1 MILELKHKVE
11 LGIHVLNFIFWI
23 ITISGLGSYH
33 SSVNEPIHLAT
44 FGSILTFILSF
55 GRFIAIITNK
65 VTKKGDTMSLYVIVI
80 ALVINMSRVSDLWRP
95 CHFSKAVGQDCFD
108 GIYPYTVGTVLQS
121 IILFFLVIFLNF
133 SSSNKQR
140 DNYQE
145 ISGSNTGSKKKENV
159 YGVKDVERDD
169 LSSDNSENSENS
181 KSSSSS
187 EITSSSSINSDL
199 NSPPEEKSHDK
210 QQEAEENITK
220 NDQQQDIVDML
231 DEQSK
236 QIESD
241 GKENQENN

>member
-11 LGIHVLNFIFWI
+11 LGLHILNCIFWI

-33 SSVNEPIHLAT
+33 SSVNEPIKLAT

-55 GRFIAIITNK
+55 GRFIAIVTNK
-65 VTKKGDTMSLYVIVI
+65 VTQKGDTMSLYVIVI

-95 CHFSKAVGQDCFD
+95 CHISRSVGQDCFD
-108 GIYPYTVGTVLQS
+108 GILPYTTGTILQA
-121 IILFFLVIFLNF
+121 IILFFFVIFLNF
-133 SSSNKQR
+133 SSSKKQR

-199 NSPPEEKSHDK
+199 NSPPEEKSDQK
-210 QQEAEENITK
+210 NEEAEEK
-220 NDQQQDIVDML
+220 NTTANEKEQDIVDML

-241 GKENQENN
+241 GEEKN